1 MTGPNECPAPL
12 ADKTWAVR
20 WPWWPLFNT
29 VCVEEYTR
37 GATPNESSNS
47 DALAH
52 AFLFHNAGQS
62 LANLFKRVYIDYRV
76 FRDNKLGIKS
86 PLAFQSLLLVNRD
99 P

>member
-37 GATPNESSNS
+37 GATPNEHLIAMLSRMHSCS
-47 DALAH
+47 TMLD
-52 AFLFHNAGQS
+52 
-62 LANLFKRVYIDYRV
+62 NLWQICLNEFI
-76 FRDNKLGIKS
+76 
-86 PLAFQSLLLVNRD
+86 
-99 P
+99 